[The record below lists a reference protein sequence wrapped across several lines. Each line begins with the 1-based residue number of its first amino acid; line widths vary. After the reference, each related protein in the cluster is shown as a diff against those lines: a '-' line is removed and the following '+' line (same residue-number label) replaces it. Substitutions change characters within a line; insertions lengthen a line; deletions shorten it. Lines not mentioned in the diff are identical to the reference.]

1 MRVKIVYLEWVR
13 EKIGKGEEL
22 IEINEEDV
30 RVGEMIER
38 IKERGEEYDEDL
50 ENEKVIREEINKE
63 KEENEEMVK
72 DGEEV
77 EMLNKMKGG

>member
-1 MRVKIVYLEWVR
+1 
-13 EKIGKGEEL
+13 
-22 IEINEEDV
+22 
-30 RVGEMIER
+30 MIER